1 MCFYYFFRSMKCVKI
16 CNKEIVPFVAGNF
29 LRMTQIVLISVLFAL
44 FPFTLRAGEDSSG
57 GSKGEQQIRRTVTGV
72 VSDSE
77 NEPLPGVT
85 VQVVGRQGGVITDA
99 DGRYSIEAAST
110 EQLRFQY
117 VGMKPVTISVG
128 SSTVLNIIMRED
140 VELLD
145 EVTITAFATQKKE
158 SVVSSIETIN
168 PKELRVPSSNLTTAL
183 AGRLAGVI
191 SYQRSGEPGNDN
203 AQFFVRGVT
212 TFGYASSPLIL
223 LDGFE
228 VSSVD
233 LARVDPDNIEQF
245 AVLKDATAAA
255 LYGSKGANGV
265 IMVTTKK
272 GVAGKPRIS
281 LRADG
286 RLSAPTKVL
295 ETVDGITY
303 MKLYN
308 QAQFNDNPLLPPYY
322 SAQKIQNTIDNLNEY
337 AYPNLN
343 WYDIMFKPNTMN
355 QHYNLNI
362 TGGGSVVKYYLS
374 VSYDK
379 DTGILR
385 DNKLNNFKNNIA
397 IDRFNILT
405 NITMD
410 LTSTTKMDINMN
422 SIFEN
427 FTGPLDPTN
436 EIFASVVAT
445 NPVEFPKYYL
455 PDEKT
460 AYVKHTLFGSDATG
474 YMVNPYARMVRGYKD
489 GSSGR
494 IISQFSID
502 QNMDVLLKGLM
513 ARAKISIKS
522 DTRTENF
529 RAYDPYLY
537 NIKKYDE
544 FSDTYE
550 LQQVHKGS
558 DALGNPA
565 IRRAGEFRVY
575 LEGGLTYV
583 NTIND
588 IHELSGLLIY
598 NQEESKNTGLLSG
611 VRIQQSLP
619 QRNQGIRARVNY
631 GLMQKY
637 LAEASLTYTGSE
649 KFDRSHR
656 WGIFP
661 AFGLGYLISNE
672 PFWKP
677 LEKIL
682 PTFKLKYSWGRVGND
697 QIAGP
702 EDRFFFLSD
711 ITGAG
716 GYRWGKDFNSYYG
729 GFNINRYANPM
740 ITWEIAQKQNI
751 GVELDLLKN
760 RAVKFILEYF
770 TEYRK
775 QIYQARQNLP
785 ATMGLTSNVF
795 GNVGEVKSGGWDGSI
810 DLDHSFNKDAWIQGR
825 FNFTY
830 AHNEYVQNEEPEYR
844 WRYLSDIGWPIN
856 TWKGYIAERLFID
869 AADVKNSPVQE
880 LGSIPQAGDIKY
892 KDINNDGRVNSD
904 DQVHI
909 GYPTVPEINYGF
921 GLSGGYKN
929 FDISC
934 FFQGQDRV
942 SFFIDPNARRIYPD
956 RFGIAPFAGHR
967 GALKIIADDHWNPN
981 NPVAHAF
988 WPRLSATINANN
1000 SHQNS
1005 TWWLRNGRF
1014 LRLKTVEMGYA
1025 LPTRWFRTL
1034 SVSQVRLYFTG
1045 QNLFNFSSF
1054 KLWDPEMGGSGLAYP
1069 LQRVYNFGIN
1079 VSF

>member
-1 MCFYYFFRSMKCVKI
+1 MNKKNLFRLNLKKI
-16 CNKEIVPFVAGNF
+16 IAPSTS
-29 LRMTQIVLISVLFAL
+29 LRISGVIVLLFLLSFAQDALANSNSHTPGVL
-44 FPFTLRAGEDSSG
+44 EV
-57 GSKGEQQIRRTVTGV
+57 QQTRRTITGIVT
-72 VSDSE
+72 DSHGD
-77 NEPLPGVT
+77 PLPGVT

-99 DGRYSIEAAST
+99 DGRYSIEAAPN
-110 EQLRFQY
+110 EQLRLQF
-117 VGMKPVTISVG
+117 VGMKPQTIAVG
-128 SSTVLNIIMRED
+128 NATTLNVVMVED
-140 VELLD
+140 IELLD

-158 SVVSSIETIN
+158 SIVSSIETIN
-168 PKELRVPSSNLTTAL
+168 PKQLRVPSSNLTTAL

-228 VSSVD
+228 VSSTD

-272 GVAGKPRIS
+272 GVAGKPKIS
-281 LRADG
+281 VRADA
-286 RLSAPTKVL
+286 RISAPTKVL

-308 QAQFNDNPLLPPYY
+308 EAQFNDNPLLEPYY

-343 WYDIMFKPNTMN
+343 WYDIMFKPSTIN
-355 QHYNLNI
+355 QHYNMNI

-385 DNKLNNFKNNIA
+385 DNKLNNFKNNIG
-397 IDRFNILT
+397 IDRFNILA

-410 LTSTTKMDINMN
+410 LTPTTKMDINMN

-427 FTGPLDPTN
+427 FTGPLDNTN

-445 NPVEFPKYYL
+445 NPVEFPKFYL

-474 YMVNPYARMVRGYKD
+474 TMTNPFANMVRGYKD
-489 GSSGR
+489 GSMGR
-494 IISQFSID
+494 ITSQFSID
-502 QNMDVLLKGLM
+502 QNMDAVLKGLM
-513 ARAKISIKS
+513 ARAKISIKN
-522 DTRTENF
+522 DNRYENY
-529 RAYDPYLY
+529 RSYTPYLY
-537 NIKKYDE
+537 NIKSYNE
-544 FSDTYE
+544 FTDTYV
-550 LQQVHKGS
+550 LQQVRQGT
-558 DALGNPA
+558 DALGNP
-565 IRRAGEFRVY
+565 IITRDGEFKVY
-575 LEGGLTYV
+575 LEGGFTYA
-583 NTIND
+583 NTLND
-588 IHELSGLLIY
+588 IHDLSGLLIY
-598 NQEESKNTGLLSG
+598 TQEESKNTGIW
-611 VRIQQSLP
+611 REEDKTIQRTLP
-619 QRNQGIRARVNY
+619 QRNQGLRARLNY
-631 GLMQKY
+631 GFMQKY
-637 LAEASLTYTGSE
+637 LAEVSLTYTGSE
-649 KFDRSHR
+649 KFDKSHR
-656 WGIFP
+656 WGLFP
-661 AFGLGYLISNE
+661 AFGLGYIVSNE
-672 PFWKP
+672 PFWEP
-677 LEKIL
+677 LENTI

-702 EDRFFFLSD
+702 QDRFFFLSD
-711 ITGAG
+711 IGGAT

-740 ITWEIAQKQNI
+740 ITWEIAQKQNV
-751 GVELDLLKN
+751 GVEFDLFKN
-760 RAVKFILEYF
+760 RAVKLILEYF
-770 TEYRK
+770 TENRS
-775 QIYQARQNLP
+775 QIYQARANLP
-785 ATMGLTSNVF
+785 ATMGLTSNVY
-795 GNVGEVKSGGWDGSI
+795 GNVGEVKSAGWDGSI
-810 DLDHSFNKDAWIQGR
+810 DINHSFNKDAWITGR
-825 FNFTY
+825 FNFTF
-830 AHNEYVQNEEPEYR
+830 AQNEYVQNEEPEYR
-844 WRYLSDIGWPIN
+844 WPYLSDIGWPIN

-869 AADVKNSPVQE
+869 EADVHNSPVQE
-880 LGSIPQAGDIKY
+880 LGSLPQAGDIKY

-909 GYPTVPEINYGF
+909 GYPTVPEVTYGF
-921 GLSGGYKN
+921 GLSGGFKN
-929 FDISC
+929 FDISF

-942 SFFIDPNARRIYPD
+942 SFFIDPNARRSNPD

-988 WPRLSATINANN
+988 WPRLSATLNQNN

-1014 LRLKTVEMGYA
+1014 LRLKTLEVGYT
-1025 LPTRWFRTL
+1025 LPNKWIGQTPF
-1034 SVSQVRLYFTG
+1034 SMIRLYFTG
-1045 QNLFNFSSF
+1045 QNLLNISDF
-1054 KLWDPEMGGSGLAYP
+1054 KLWDPEMGGNGLAYP
-1069 LQRVYNFGIN
+1069 LQRVYNIGLN
-1079 VSF
+1079 VTF